1 MALMSNYTV
10 FYDENTGRWVV
21 RRHGSVKK
29 SDDFDTQ
36 AKAVER
42 AKDLAKKS
50 GGKVN
55 IKSKEGK
62 VRAQAMKA
70 NKKHKTK

>member
-10 FYDENTGRWVV
+10 FYDEVSEKWIV

-29 SDDFDTQ
+29 SDAFDTQ
-36 AKAVER
+36 AKAVVR
-42 AKDLAKKS
+42 AKELAAKS

-62 VRAQAMKA
+62 VRAQAMKG
-70 NKKHKTK
+70 KKKKK

>member
-10 FYDENTGRWVV
+10 FYDETTERWVV

-36 AKAVER
+36 ANAIVR
-42 AKDLAKKS
+42 AKELAKKS

-62 VRAQAMKA
+62 VRAQALKA
-70 NKKHKTK
+70 KKKVKK

>member
-10 FYDENTGRWVV
+10 FYDETTERWVV

-29 SDDFDTQ
+29 SFDFDTQ
-36 AKAVER
+36 AKAITK

-55 IKSKEGK
+55 IKNKEGK
-62 VRAQAMKA
+62 VRAQALKA
-70 NKKHKTK
+70 NKKTKK

>member
-1 MALMSNYTV
+1 MGLMSNYTV
-10 FYDENTGRWVV
+10 FYDELSEKWIV

-29 SDDFDTQ
+29 SDAFDTQ
-36 AKAVER
+36 AKAVAR
-42 AKDLAKKS
+42 AKDLALKS

-62 VRAQAMKA
+62 VRAQAMKS
-70 NKKHKTK
+70 NKKAKK

>member
-10 FYDENTGRWVV
+10 FYDEVSGRWVV

-36 AKAVER
+36 AKAIER
-42 AKDLAKKS
+42 AKELAVKS

-62 VRAQAMKA
+62 VRAKA
-70 NKKHKTK
+70 LKAKK

>member
-10 FYDENTGRWVV
+10 LYDEKSCEWIV

-29 SDDFDTQ
+29 SDAFDTQ
-36 AKAVER
+36 VKAIQR
-42 AKDLAKKS
+42 AKELAAKT

-70 NKKHKTK
+70 KKKK

>member
-10 FYDENTGRWVV
+10 FYDEVSGKWVV

-29 SDDFDTQ
+29 TADFDTQ
-36 AKAVER
+36 AKAIDR
-42 AKDLAKKS
+42 AKELAKKS

-55 IKSKEGK
+55 IKSREGK
-62 VRAQAMKA
+62 VRAKVSKGK
-70 NKKHKTK
+70 N

>member
-1 MALMSNYTV
+1 MALMSNDTV
-10 FYDENTGRWVV
+10 FYDEDSGRWVV

-36 AKAVER
+36 AKAIER
-42 AKDLAKKS
+42 AKELAKKS

-62 VRAQAMKA
+62 VRAKA
-70 NKKHKTK
+70 LKAKKK